1 MSKKKSCRKIRRGD
15 AFSNEF
21 YAEKNK
27 PGSHAVQK
35 RVDRTKKGV
44 ENVSPT
50 TPGMKK
56 LMTIRNVVKHGNNTL
71 TLTLLYDLSC
81 LLSMLTF

>member
-1 MSKKKSCRKIRRGD
+1 M
-15 AFSNEF
+15 
-21 YAEKNK
+21 
-27 PGSHAVQK
+27 QK

-50 TPGMKK
+50 TPGMKQ